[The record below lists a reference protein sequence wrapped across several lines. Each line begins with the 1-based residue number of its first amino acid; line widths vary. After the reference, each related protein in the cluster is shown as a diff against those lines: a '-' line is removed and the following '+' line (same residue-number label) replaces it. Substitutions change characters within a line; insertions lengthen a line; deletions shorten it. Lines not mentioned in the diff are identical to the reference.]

1 MARLSAIREVSYA
14 GSVPMVLVDTF
25 RGLPE
30 DAVRELLGAVA
41 RMTESAQIL
50 LLTDDALVAAW
61 AVEQGIERAAVVS
74 VAPVYA

>member
-1 MARLSAIREVSYA
+1 
-14 GSVPMVLVDTF
+14 MVLVDTF

-50 LLTDDALVAAW
+50 LLTDDALVASW